1 MGEFEFVRV
10 DENETAVH
18 EVGAKVHG
26 SSDW

>member
-18 EVGAKVHG
+18 EVGAIVHG
-26 SSDW
+26 ISGW